1 MKNIKD
7 KVFSALE
14 EKFKNVTS
22 SYPSDWKKLPAI
34 QLTEEEN
41 KVYEKTNEKEEKAY
55 VRYRIDIWNNCS
67 TSPAALEVDETIC
80 KKIGLIRTGCTDT
93 PDPTGMEHKV
103 MRYEGIIDMDSDMV
117 YWP

>member
-41 KVYEKTNEKEEKAY
+41 KVHERTNKKEEKAY

-67 TSPAALEVDETIC
+67 TSPAALEVDETLF

-93 PDPTGMEHKV
+93 PDPSGMEHKV

-117 YWP
+117 YWT

>member
-41 KVYEKTNEKEEKAY
+41 KVHEKTNEKEEKAY

-67 TSPAALEVDETIC
+67 TSPAALEVDKTIC

-93 PDPTGMEHKV
+93 PDPSGMEHKV

-117 YWP
+117 YWT

>member
-14 EKFKNVTS
+14 EKFENVTR
-22 SYPSDWKKLPAI
+22 SYPSDWKKLPVI

-41 KVYEKTNEKEEKAY
+41 KVYERTDKEEKEY
-55 VRYRIDIWNNCS
+55 VLYKIDVWHNRS
-67 TSPAALEVDETIC
+67 TSPAALKVDETIC

-93 PDPTGMEHKV
+93 PDPSGMEHKV
-103 MRYEGIIDMDSDMV
+103 MRYEGIIDMNSDMV
-117 YWP
+117 YWT